1 VCEHCGCKGVPPV
14 RELMDEHVALVEQAD
29 RVRSALATGDR
40 LGALTDLRVLVERLH
55 RHVHREE
62 AGIFTALREQGEF
75 ADEVTA
81 LEGEHEDL
89 DAAIAGLDPD
99 APGFTQRVARLFDEL
114 SAHIERE
121 DLGVFPVS
129 VVTLGATG
137 WDVVERAHEESPSF
151 LLDAAAPSRL

>member
-1 VCEHCGCKGVPPV
+1 
-14 RELMDEHVALVEQAD
+14 MDEHVALLEQAD
-29 RVRSALATGDR
+29 RVRSALGTGDR
-40 LGALTDLRVLVERLH
+40 HGAVADLRVLVERLH

-75 ADEVTA
+75 ADEVAA

-99 APGFTQRVARLFDEL
+99 ASDFARRVAGLFAEL
-114 SAHIERE
+114 SAHVERE

-129 VVTLGATG
+129 VVTLGASG
-137 WDVVERAHEESPSF
+137 WDVVERAHEASPSF
-151 LLDAAAPSRL
+151 LTDAPAVTT